1 MTSGSNLPLWGV
13 YQGPQPPKKSLQEM
27 TQQEQAEAGA
37 QSFINF
43 MQSCPGKTAMA
54 GVSGFALGGF
64 FGLFMASMSYDV
76 PLGTDA
82 VKHISDLP
90 FKQQMKLQF
99 SDMAKRSYSSAK
111 NFGYIG
117 LVYSGVEC
125 TIESFR
131 AKHDIYNG
139 VSAGCITGAGLAI
152 KAGPS
157 AAFIGCAGFAAFSL
171 AIDMYLNSDASYPPK
186 NDYDS

>member
-1 MTSGSNLPLWGV
+1 MSMIGV

-27 TQQEQAEAGA
+27 TQQEQAEEGA
-37 QSFINF
+37 RYFVDF

-54 GVSGFALGGF
+54 GASGFALGGF
-64 FGLFMASMSYDV
+64 FGLFMASMAYDV
-76 PLGTDA
+76 PVGTDA

-99 SDMAKRSYSSAK
+99 ADMAKRSYSSAK

-139 VSAGCITGAGLAI
+139 VTAGCITGAGLAI
-152 KAGPS
+152 KGGPQ
-157 AAFIGCAGFAAFSL
+157 AAAIGCAGFAAFSL
-171 AIDMYLNSDASYPPK
+171 AIDMYLSSDAAAPPK
-186 NDYDS
+186 NDYDL